1 MPPPPRTDL
10 QVLASEI
17 RRYPGVTRKRRLGAL
32 TEHFQAASDA
42 RVVADFGEDC
52 AVLDLPGM
60 KDDFL
65 LLALDAIVPELL
77 HRSPRAAG
85 YSSVLVNVL
94 DVVAMAGHPIAAVD
108 FLGSTGRAFESE
120 VASGMAEAARH
131 FAVPIV
137 GGHLHPDDPS
147 PSLAV
152 AILGR
157 VSKRHCTFS
166 HTAREGDTLLVA
178 VDLDGRRLK
187 DYPMA
192 WSPLRTKSRR
202 AVERRLNAV
211 RGAGAEGL
219 VGACKDAS
227 NPGIVGT
234 LGMMLEASG
243 VGGFLDVEK
252 LPKPPGITLR
262 DWVLMFQGCGF
273 VYAARPHKAQRLA
286 HALEGGGLT
295 CAAVGRAFKARRLD
309 LVQGKEAVRVFD
321 LRRGGVTGIP
331 PVQS

>member
-1 MPPPPRTDL
+1 MRARVPND
-10 QVLASEI
+10 
-17 RRYPGVTRKRRLGAL
+17 PGVARKRRLGAL
-32 TEHFQAASDA
+32 TAHFQVASDA

-52 AVLDLPGM
+52 AVLDLPGL
-60 KDDFL
+60 KDDYL

-77 HRSPRAAG
+77 RKSPRAAG

-94 DVVAMAGHPIAAVD
+94 DVVAMAGHPVAAVD
-108 FLGSTGRAFESE
+108 FLGSTGRSFESE

-157 VSKRHCTFS
+157 VDKRHCTFS
-166 HTAREGDTLLVA
+166 HTAQDGDTLLVA

-202 AVERRLNAV
+202 AVERRLDAV
-211 RGAGAEGL
+211 RAAGAAGL

-243 VGGFLDVEK
+243 VGGFVDVGK
-252 LPKPPGITLR
+252 VPKPPGISLR

-273 VYAARPHKAQRLA
+273 VYAARPHKAERLA
-286 HALEGGGLT
+286 KALEAGGLT
-295 CAAVGRAFKARRLD
+295 CAQVGRVFAPRRLD
-309 LVQGKEAVRVFD
+309 LVQGKEKVRVFD

>member
-1 MPPPPRTDL
+1 MPPAKRSE
-10 QVLASEI
+10 LAALAAAI
-17 RRYPGVTRKRRLGAL
+17 RRYPGVTRKRRLGSL
-32 TEHFQAASDA
+32 TAHFQVASDA
-42 RVVADFGEDC
+42 RIVADFGEDC

-60 KDDFL
+60 KDDYL
-65 LLALDAIVPELL
+65 LLALDAIVPEFL
-77 HRSPRAAG
+77 RKSPRAAG

-94 DVVAMAGHPIAAVD
+94 DVVAMAGHPVAAVD
-108 FLGSTGRAFESE
+108 FLGSTGRSFESE
-120 VASGMAEAARH
+120 VALGMAEAARH

-157 VSKRHCTFS
+157 VNKKHCTFS
-166 HTAREGDTLLVA
+166 HTARDGDTLLVA
-178 VDLDGRRLK
+178 VDLDGQRLK

-202 AVERRLNAV
+202 AVERRLDAV
-211 RGAGAEGL
+211 RAAGAAGL

-243 VGGFLDVEK
+243 VGGSVDVGRI
-252 LPKPPGITLR
+252 PKPAGVSLR

-273 VYAARPHKAQRLA
+273 VYAARPQKAEALA
-286 HALEGGGLT
+286 KVLESGGLT
-295 CAAVGRAFKARRLD
+295 CAPVGRVFAPRRLD
-309 LVQGKEAVRVFD
+309 LVEGKERVRVFD

>member
-1 MPPPPRTDL
+1 MSKSARFELDA
-10 QVLASEI
+10 LAAAI
-17 RRYPGVTRKRRLGAL
+17 RRYPGVTRKRRLGSL
-32 TEHFQAASDA
+32 TAHFQVASDA

-52 AVLDLPGM
+52 AVLDLPGL
-60 KDDFL
+60 KDDYL

-77 HRSPRAAG
+77 DKSPRAAG

-94 DVVAMAGHPIAAVD
+94 DVLAMAGHPVAAVD
-108 FLGSTGRAFESE
+108 FLGSTSRAFESE

-131 FAVPIV
+131 FGVPIV

-157 VSKRHCTFS
+157 VSKKQCTFS
-166 HTAREGDTLLVA
+166 HTARDGDTLLVA
-178 VDLDGRRLK
+178 VDLDGRRLH

-202 AVERRLNAV
+202 AVERRLDAV
-211 RGAGAEGL
+211 RAAAAAGL

-234 LGMMLEASG
+234 LGMMLESSG
-243 VGGFLDVEK
+243 VGGFVEVGK
-252 LPKPPGITLR
+252 VPKPPGIGMR
-262 DWVLMFQGCGF
+262 EWVLMFQGCGF
-273 VYAARPHKAQRLA
+273 VYAARPQKAERLA
-286 HALEGGGLT
+286 SVLESGGLT
-295 CAAVGRAFKARRLD
+295 CAAVGRVFAPRRLD
-309 LVQGKEAVRVFD
+309 LMNGDERVRVFD

>member
-1 MPPPPRTDL
+1 M
-10 QVLASEI
+10 ASAI

-32 TEHFQAASDA
+32 TAHFQVASNA

-60 KDDFL
+60 KDDYL
-65 LLALDAIVPELL
+65 LLALDAIVPEFL
-77 HRSPRAAG
+77 RKAPRAAG

-94 DVVAMAGHPIAAVD
+94 DVVAMAGYPVAAVD
-108 FLGSTGRAFESE
+108 FLGSTGRSFESE

-157 VSKRHCTFS
+157 VKKGHCTFS
-166 HTAREGDTLLVA
+166 HTARPGDAILVA

-211 RGAGAEGL
+211 RAAGAAGL

-234 LGMMLEASG
+234 LGMLLEASG
-243 VGGFLDVEK
+243 VGGTLEVERI
-252 LPKPPGITLR
+252 PKPPAIRLK

-273 VYAARPHKAQRLA
+273 VYAARPQKAERLA
-286 HALEGGGLT
+286 RLLEEGGLT
-295 CAAVGRAFKARRLD
+295 CAEVGRVVATRRLD
-309 LVQGKEAVRVFD
+309 LVQGKSSVRVFD

-331 PVQS
+331 PVES